1 MVNYMKKI
9 LILLSVFLIII
20 MRIFYINIYESD
32 KYESLL
38 IEKTEK
44 YVYGSSAPRGRI
56 LDRNGKVLVD
66 NVGIKSLY
74 YTKVNGISV
83 NKEIEIAE
91 YLSSVLNVK
100 ETENINVIKNFYL
113 IKNDNGNNLITEEE
127 KELYNKRK
135 LSSEDL
141 KKLKYERITDS
152 MLDTINW
159 KSATIYDLMN
169 KGYSYER
176 KLILNDISDT
186 EYSKIIESNIE
197 GLSIY
202 ITWKRIYNY
211 GDTLKDIFGTIGS
224 IPEERKKEYLNNG
237 YSLDDVVGLSYL
249 EYQYE
254 DYLKGEKDL
263 YKVNSD
269 NTLDLIKEGSSG
281 NDLVLSIDIDVQLKL
296 ESIIKENIL
305 KAKKY
310 KYTDYFSETYS
321 VVGNPNTGEIL
332 AMSGQ
337 KLVNEE
343 TKEFK
348 NVNTNIINTSY
359 TVGSIVKMATIS
371 TGYKYNVIDI
381 DTKMKDG
388 CIKLYQVP
396 IKCSYKDLGNIND
409 LTAIS
414 KSSNYYQFKI
424 AIGITGNSY
433 SYNMKLN
440 SSINDF
446 NKFRNM
452 FQEYGLGSITGID
465 LPNEVKGITGK
476 NTSSDLLLNLSIGQ
490 YDTYTP
496 IELFQY
502 VNTVASLGN
511 KRSPQLMKN
520 ISKNNKVILE
530 NEYEVNSKVNLEE
543 KYLNRLKEAMHLATT
558 SGTARNYINSL
569 YNPAGKTGTSE
580 TFIDTNNDG
589 KMDKKTISIGFVGF
603 APFDNPKYSIIVLAP
618 NIYEDR
624 EEEYSKVYIT
634 RYISRD
640 ITNFLFE
647 NY

>member
-1 MVNYMKKI
+1 MKKTII
-9 LILLSVFLIII
+9 LISIFLIILL
-20 MRIFYINIYESD
+20 RIFYINIYQKD
-32 KYESLL
+32 KYYNILL
-38 IEKTEK
+38 EKTER
-44 YVYGSSAPRGRI
+44 YVYGSSAPRGKI
-56 LDRNGKVLVD
+56 LDRNGKILVD
-66 NVGIKSLY
+66 NIGVKSLY
-74 YTKVNGISV
+74 YTKVNGI
-83 NKEIEIAE
+83 NAKKEIEIAE
-91 YLSSVLNVK
+91 YLSSILNIKV
-100 ETENINVIKNFYL
+100 TDNVNIIKNYYL
-113 IKNDNGNNLITEEE
+113 INNEDGKDLITDVE

-135 LSSEDL
+135 LSSKDL
-141 KKLKYERITDS
+141 KKLKFQRITDS
-152 MLDTINW
+152 MLDTVNW
-159 KSATIYDLMN
+159 ESATIYDLMN

-176 KLILNDISDT
+176 KLILSNISDE
-186 EYSKIIESNIE
+186 EYSKIVESKVD
-197 GLSIY
+197 GLNVY
-202 ITWKRIYNY
+202 INWKRIYNY
-211 GDTLKDIFGTIGS
+211 GNTLKDIFGTIGR
-224 IPEERKKEYLNNG
+224 IPEEKKEYYLEKG
-237 YSLDDVVGLSYL
+237 YSLDDIVGLSYL
-249 EYQYE
+249 EYEYE

-263 YKVNSD
+263 YKVNND
-269 NTLDLIKEGSSG
+269 NSLELVKKGTSG
-281 NDLVLSIDIDVQLKL
+281 NDLVLSLDIDVQIKL
-296 ESIIKENIL
+296 ENIIKENIL

-310 KYTDYFSETYS
+310 KYTEFFSESYS
-321 VVGNPNTGEIL
+321 VVGSPNTGEII
-332 AMSGQ
+332 AMAGQ
-337 KLVNEE
+337 KLINEN

-359 TVGSIVKMATIS
+359 TVGSIVKMATLS
-371 TGYKYNVIDI
+371 TGYKYNVIEI
-381 DTKMKDG
+381 GTLMRDG

-424 AIGITGNSY
+424 AIGITGNNY
-433 SYNMKLN
+433 NYNMKLN
-440 SSINDF
+440 SNINDF

-452 FQEYGLGSITGID
+452 FKEYGLGSITGID
-465 LPNEVKGITGK
+465 LPNEVAGIVGK

-520 ISKNNKVILE
+520 ISKKNNVLLK
-530 NEYEVNSKVNLEE
+530 NEYEINSKVDLDE
-543 KYLNRLKEAMHLATT
+543 KYLNRLREAMHLATT
-558 SGTARNYINSL
+558 SGTARNYINSK

-580 TFIDTNNDG
+580 TFIDTNNDN
-589 KMDKKTISIGFVGF
+589 KMDTKTISIGFVGF
-603 APFDNPKYSIIVLAP
+603 APYDNPKYSIVVLAP
-618 NIYEDR
+618 NLYEDK